1 MQLAIDNTKDTRM
14 SDSARLEVLHD
25 HYKESFSYIREK
37 ERERDR
43 LFLIL
48 IALFALLALEIQYPI
63 NFRGAVGTLS
73 FLGIELN
80 VDALPLPAFL
90 TATWVIVLV
99 ITLRYCQASTN
110 VGRKYKYLHMLEN
123 KISADLKDDEL
134 YHREGSAYRAQ
145 YPLLSWWAER
155 FYRDILPIIAII
167 ATGALIYQE
176 LVRLEYPLLSR
187 IIDLVS
193 ASGVMVSFALYR
205 IVPLASAAVK
215 KQEKDRVDDEE
226 AAS

>member
-1 MQLAIDNTKDTRM
+1 M
-14 SDSARLEVLHD
+14 SDSPRLEVLHD
-25 HYKESFSYIREK
+25 HYKESFSYIRER

-48 IALFALLALEIQYPI
+48 IALFALLALEIQYPF

-90 TATWVIVLV
+90 TATWVTVLV

-110 VGRKYKYLHMLEN
+110 VERQYDYLHTLED
-123 KISADLKDDEL
+123 KISAELGDDEL
-134 YHREGSAYRAQ
+134 YRREGRAYESN
-145 YPLLSWWAER
+145 YPLFSWWAYR
-155 FYRDILPIIAII
+155 FYVVVLPVIAII
-167 ATGALIYQE
+167 ATVVLIFQE
-176 LVRLEYPLLSR
+176 WTRLEYPLLSR
-187 IIDLVS
+187 IFDLIS
-193 ASGVMVSFALYR
+193 ASGIAVSFILYR

-215 KQEKDRVDDEE
+215 NQEKDQVDDSE

>member
-1 MQLAIDNTKDTRM
+1 M
-14 SDSARLEVLHD
+14 SNSPRLEILHD
-25 HYKESFSYIREK
+25 HYKESFSYIRER

-90 TATWVIVLV
+90 TATWVTVLV

-110 VGRKYKYLHMLEN
+110 VERQYDYLHMLED
-123 KISADLKDDEL
+123 KISAELKDDEL
-134 YHREGSAYRAQ
+134 YRREGRAYKSE
-145 YPLLSWWAER
+145 YPLFSWWAGR
-155 FYRDILPIIAII
+155 FYRVILPVIAII
-167 ATGALIYQE
+167 ATGVLIYQE
-176 LVRLEYPLLSR
+176 WARLEYSLLGK

-193 ASGVMVSFALYR
+193 ASGVLVSFALYR
-205 IVPLASAAVK
+205 IVPLASGVVK
-215 KQEKDRVDDEE
+215 ELKK
-226 AAS
+226 

>member
-1 MQLAIDNTKDTRM
+1 MP
-14 SDSARLEVLHD
+14 DSPRLEVLHD
-25 HYKESFSYIREK
+25 HYKESFSYIRER

-63 NFRGAVGTLS
+63 NFRGAVGTLT

-90 TATWVIVLV
+90 TATWVTVLV

-110 VGRKYKYLHMLEN
+110 VEWQYVYLHKLED
-123 KISADLKDDEL
+123 KISAELKDDEL
-134 YHREGSAYRAQ
+134 YRREGRAYKSE
-145 YPLLSWWAER
+145 YPLFSWWAWR
-155 FYRDILPIIAII
+155 FYAVVLPVIVII
-167 ATGALIYQE
+167 ATCVLIFQE
-176 LVRLEYPLLSR
+176 WTRLEYPLLSR
-187 IIDLVS
+187 IFDLIS
-193 ASGVMVSFALYR
+193 ASGIAVSFILYR

-215 KQEKDRVDDEE
+215 NQEKDLVDDSE